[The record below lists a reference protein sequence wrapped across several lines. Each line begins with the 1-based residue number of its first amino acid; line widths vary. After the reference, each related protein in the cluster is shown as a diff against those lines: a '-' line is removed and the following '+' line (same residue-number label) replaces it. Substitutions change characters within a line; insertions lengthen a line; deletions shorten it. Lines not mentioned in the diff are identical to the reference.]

1 MSFCWHIYY
10 QIDTYFAEKVAF
22 CLKYVAFSLFF
33 IKARCLQKSLPEV
46 SIVPFSTDNITNL
59 LQTFLDVQ
67 SRRAEVIAGNI
78 ANADTP
84 GYVAK
89 ELQFDDYLREAVRQ
103 SSLPLS
109 KQTLLNS
116 QMRVAEQTPTSIGF
130 DGNTVDTGREMVD
143 LAAAGGSFN
152 FGAKMLQ
159 SRLRLLRTAIR
170 EGR

>member
-1 MSFCWHIYY
+1 MTPTISRCE
-10 QIDTYFAEKVAF
+10 ARS
-22 CLKYVAFSLFF
+22 LKKLVFSW
-33 IKARCLQKSLPEV
+33 ISIQARLLQLGYRRFGSMDLK
-46 SIVPFSTDNITNL
+46 STDNVTSL

-67 SRRAEVIAGNI
+67 SRRSQVIAGNI

-89 ELQFDDYLREAVRQ
+89 ELDFADYLSEAARQ

-109 KQTLLNS
+109 KQNDRGLS
-116 QMRVAEQTPTSIGF
+116 SEPRIVEQTPTTIGL
-130 DGNTVDTGREMVD
+130 DGNTVDAGREMAD
-143 LAAAGGSFN
+143 LAQAGSNFN